1 MNTANQ
7 LCRSARPARYWCA
20 AACAVLLA
28 LVAGVGTAAPV
39 PKDAGKPDPTP
50 DLKAAFEVAARAVK
64 AEKWPGEGDEKV
76 LKNTAR
82 VVFERALKA
91 ADQKPR
97 PLPVDYDT
105 LMKLDVTAEHAKPL
119 NGHYL
124 IAGKV
129 LRGTARNSVIFAS
142 GPVQLT
148 TVENCVIVAPS
159 VRVSTAYNCVIVAGD
174 HLRLVSSRRREGGE
188 GSVLVA
194 GQWIR
199 ASTLDGA
206 VCHVIRPGTDPAPDD
221 PKGAANA
228 RYFAIQ
234 TNRAAGSIF
243 LNAQDAARIT
253 LEKDET
259 FLTPKFPLT
268 K

>member
-1 MNTANQ
+1 MNRFVLGGFAT
-7 LCRSARPARYWCA
+7 
-20 AACAVLLA
+20 VLLA
-28 LVAGVGTAAPV
+28 FAGGIGAAAPV

-50 DLKAAFEVAARAVK
+50 DLKAAFETVERAVK
-64 AEKWPGEGDEKV
+64 AERWPGDDDEKL

-91 ADQKPR
+91 GDQKQR
-97 PLPVDYDT
+97 PLPVDYET

-148 TVENCVIVAPS
+148 VVENCVIVAPS
-159 VRVSTAYNCVIVAGD
+159 VRVSSAYNCVIVAGD
-174 HLRLVSSRRREGGE
+174 HLRLVGARRRDGGE

-199 ASTLDGA
+199 ATTLDGA

-221 PKGAANA
+221 PKGAAKA
-228 RYFAIQ
+228 QYFAIQ
-234 TNRAAGSIF
+234 TTRAEGSIF
-243 LNAQDAARIT
+243 LNAQDAIRSTIT
-253 LEKDET
+253 KDPT
-259 FLTPKFPLT
+259 CVTPKFPIA